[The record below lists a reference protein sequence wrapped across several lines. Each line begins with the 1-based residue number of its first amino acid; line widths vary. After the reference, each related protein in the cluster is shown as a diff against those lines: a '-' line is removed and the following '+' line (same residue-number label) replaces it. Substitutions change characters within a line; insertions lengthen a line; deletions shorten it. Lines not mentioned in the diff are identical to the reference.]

1 MKKIILIVSIILLVT
16 GIIGGTVVS
25 VPVLAQGY
33 DAIFERVEKEM
44 QTYNYEFDS
53 SVTELSLD
61 IASAKTTVLYGGED
75 KITVV
80 YRTTGKNRELDCNM
94 ENGVLGI
101 REKTAFSFF
110 SLFGYFYNEISI
122 TLPERFRSEA
132 VLSKVGIK
140 LASGSIDGDIPKC
153 SGETDIYVASGK
165 VSGTTVDTKKFSL
178 SVASGDVTI
187 ANRGTALD
195 SVKANCT
202 SGSITLDRFVCAD
215 NNYDVTSGRMSSNGL
230 CGNTYANVTSG
241 SLTLGFDELSG
252 DITGYVASGRLE
264 FVVPENAG
272 GTIDYSVASGFVKI
286 DTPDFATRLT
296 GSGKTQFGS
305 GSANIGAKVASG
317 SIVITG
323 K

>member
-110 SLFGYFYNEISI
+110 ALFGSLYNEISI

-165 VSGTTVDTKKFSL
+165 VSSTTDTDSFVL
-178 SVASGDVTI
+178 NVASGDVAI
-187 ANRGTALD
+187 SNRGGKLS
-195 SVKANCT
+195 SVKAHCT

-264 FVVPENAG
+264 FAVPENAG
-272 GTIDYSVASGFVKI
+272 GTIDYSVASGSVKI

>member
-33 DAIFERVEKEM
+33 DAIFERVEEQM

-53 SVTELSLD
+53 SVKELSLD
-61 IASAKTTVLYGGED
+61 IASAKTTVLYGGEE

-101 REKTAFSFF
+101 REKMAFSFF
-110 SLFGYFYNEISI
+110 SLFGSFYNEISI

-132 VLSKVGIK
+132 VLSKVDIK

-165 VSGTTVDTKKFSL
+165 VSSTTDTDSFVL
-178 SVASGDVTI
+178 NVASGDVAI
-187 ANRGTALD
+187 SNRGGKLS
-195 SVKANCT
+195 SVKAHCT

-230 CGNTYANVTSG
+230 CG
-241 SLTLGFDELSG
+241 
-252 DITGYVASGRLE
+252 
-264 FVVPENAG
+264 
-272 GTIDYSVASGFVKI
+272 
-286 DTPDFATRLT
+286 
-296 GSGKTQFGS
+296 
-305 GSANIGAKVASG
+305 
-317 SIVITG
+317 
-323 K
+323 

>member
-33 DAIFERVEKEM
+33 DAIFERVEEQM

-53 SVTELSLD
+53 SVNELSLD

-80 YRTTGKNRELDCNM
+80 YRTTGKNRELDCKM

-132 VLSKVGIK
+132 VLSKVDIK

-165 VSGTTVDTKKFSL
+165 VSSTTDTDSFVL
-178 SVASGDVTI
+178 NVASGDVAI
-187 ANRGTALD
+187 SNRGGKLS
-195 SVKANCT
+195 SVKAYCT

-264 FVVPENAG
+264 FAVPENAG
-272 GTIDYSVASGFVKI
+272 GTIDYSVASGSVKI

-305 GSANIGAKVASG
+305 GSANIGAKVSSG

>member
-16 GIIGGTVVS
+16 GIIGGAVVS
-25 VPVLAQGY
+25 VPVLAQGF

-44 QTYNYEFDS
+44 QTHNYEFDS
-53 SVTELSLD
+53 SVKELSLD
-61 IASAKTTVLYGGED
+61 IASAKTTVEYGADD

-94 ENGVLGI
+94 ENGVLSI

-110 SLFGYFYNEISI
+110 SLFGSLYNEINV
-122 TLPERFRSEA
+122 TLPEKFKSEA
-132 VLSKVGIK
+132 VLGRVDIK
-140 LASGSIDGDIPKC
+140 LASGSLSGDIPM
-153 SGETDIYVASGK
+153 SSDSTDIYVASGK
-165 VSGTTVDTKKFSL
+165 VSDTTVDTKKFSL

-187 ANRGTALD
+187 ANRGTVLD
-195 SVKANCT
+195 TVKANCT
-202 SGSITLDRFVCAD
+202 SGSITLDKFVCAD
-215 NNYDVTSGRMSSNGL
+215 NSYDVTSGRMSSNGL

-241 SLTLGFDELSG
+241 SLTLGFDELCG

-264 FVVPENAG
+264 FVIPENAG
-272 GTIDYSVASGFVKI
+272 GTIDYSVASGSVKI

-305 GSANIGAKVASG
+305 GSANIGAKVSSG

>member
-33 DAIFERVEKEM
+33 DAIFERVEEQM

-53 SVTELSLD
+53 SVKELSLD

-101 REKTAFSFF
+101 REKMAFSFF
-110 SLFGYFYNEISI
+110 SLFGSFYNEISI

-132 VLSKVGIK
+132 VLSKVDIK

-153 SGETDIYVASGK
+153 SGVTDIDVASGK
-165 VSGTTVDTKKFSL
+165 VSSTTDTDSFVL
-178 SVASGDVTI
+178 NVASGNVAI
-187 ANRGTALD
+187 SNRGGKLS
-195 SVKANCT
+195 SVKAHCT

-215 NNYDVTSGRMSSNGL
+215 NSYDVTSGRMSSNGL
-230 CGNTYANVTSG
+230 CGNSYANVTSG

-264 FVVPENAG
+264 FAVPENAG
-272 GTIDYSVASGFVKI
+272 GTIDYSVASGSVKI

>member
-33 DAIFERVEKEM
+33 DAIFERVEEQM
-44 QTYNYEFDS
+44 QTDNYEFDS
-53 SVTELSLD
+53 SVKELSLD

-110 SLFGYFYNEISI
+110 SLFGSFYNEISI

-132 VLSKVGIK
+132 VLSKVDIK

-153 SGETDIYVASGK
+153 SGVTDIYVASGK
-165 VSGTTVDTKKFSL
+165 VSSTTDTDSFVL
-178 SVASGDVTI
+178 NVASGNVAI
-187 ANRGTALD
+187 SNRGGKLS
-195 SVKANCT
+195 SVKAHCT

-215 NNYDVTSGRMSSNGL
+215 NSYDVTSGRMSSNGL
-230 CGNTYANVTSG
+230 CGNSYANVTSG

-264 FVVPENAG
+264 FAVPENAG
-272 GTIDYSVASGFVKI
+272 GTIDYSVASGSVKI

-305 GSANIGAKVASG
+305 GSANIGAKVSSG

>member
-33 DAIFERVEKEM
+33 DAIFERVEEQM

-53 SVTELSLD
+53 SVKELSLD

-80 YRTTGKNRELDCNM
+80 YRTTGKNRELDCSM
-94 ENGVLGI
+94 DNGVLGI

-110 SLFGYFYNEISI
+110 ALFGSLYNEISI

-165 VSGTTVDTKKFSL
+165 VSSTTDTDSFVL
-178 SVASGDVTI
+178 NVASGNVAI
-187 ANRGTALD
+187 SNRGGKLS
-195 SVKANCT
+195 SVKAHCT

-264 FVVPENAG
+264 FAVPENAG
-272 GTIDYSVASGFVKI
+272 GTIDYSVASGSVKI

-305 GSANIGAKVASG
+305 GSANIGAKVSSG

>member
-33 DAIFERVEKEM
+33 DAIFERVEEQM

-53 SVTELSLD
+53 SVKELSLD
-61 IASAKTTVLYGGED
+61 IASAKTTVLYGGEE

-110 SLFGYFYNEISI
+110 ALFGSLYNEISI

-153 SGETDIYVASGK
+153 SDETDIYVASGK

-187 ANRGTALD
+187 ANRGTSLD

-215 NNYDVTSGRMSSNGL
+215 NSYDVTSGRMSSNGL

-264 FVVPENAG
+264 FAVPENAG
-272 GTIDYSVASGFVKI
+272 GTIDYSVASGSVKI

-305 GSANIGAKVASG
+305 GSANIGAKVSSG

>member
-16 GIIGGTVVS
+16 GIIGGVVVS
-25 VPVLAQGY
+25 APVLAQGF
-33 DAIFERVEKEM
+33 DAIFERVEEKM
-44 QTYNYEFDS
+44 QTYNYEFDL
-53 SVTELSLD
+53 SVKELSLD

-94 ENGVLGI
+94 ENGVLSI

-110 SLFGYFYNEISI
+110 SLFGSLYNEISI
-122 TLPERFRSEA
+122 TLPEKFKSEA

-140 LASGSIDGDIPKC
+140 LASGSLDGDIPMC
-153 SGETDIYVASGK
+153 SGVTDIYVASGK
-165 VSGTTVDTKKFSL
+165 VSSTVDTDSFVL
-178 SVASGDVTI
+178 NVASGNVAI
-187 ANRGTALD
+187 SNRGGKLS
-195 SVKANCT
+195 SVKAHCT
-202 SGSITLDRFVCAD
+202 SGSIDLDKFVCAD
-215 NNYDVTSGRMSSNGL
+215 NSYDVTSGRMSSNGL

-241 SLTLGFDELSG
+241 SMTLGFDELCG

-264 FVVPENAG
+264 FAVPENAG
-272 GTIDYSVASGFVKI
+272 GTIDYSVASGSVKI
-286 DTPDFATRLT
+286 DIPDFTTRLT

>member
-33 DAIFERVEKEM
+33 DAIFERVEEQM

-53 SVTELSLD
+53 SVKELSLD
-61 IASAKTTVLYGGED
+61 IASAKTTVLYGGEE

-80 YRTTGKNRELDCNM
+80 YCTTGKNRELDCNM

-110 SLFGYFYNEISI
+110 ALFGSLYNEISI

-153 SGETDIYVASGK
+153 SDETDIYVASGK

-187 ANRGTALD
+187 ANRGTSLD

-215 NNYDVTSGRMSSNGL
+215 NSYDVTSGRMSSNGL

-264 FVVPENAG
+264 FAVPKNAG
-272 GTIDYSVASGFVKI
+272 GTIDYSVASGSVKI

-305 GSANIGAKVASG
+305 GSANIGAKVSSG

>member
-33 DAIFERVEKEM
+33 DAIFERVEEQM

-110 SLFGYFYNEISI
+110 ALFGSLYNEISI
-122 TLPERFRSEA
+122 TLPERFRNEA
-132 VLSKVGIK
+132 VLSKVDIK

-165 VSGTTVDTKKFSL
+165 VSSTTDTDSFVL
-178 SVASGDVTI
+178 NVASGNVAI
-187 ANRGTALD
+187 SNRGGKLS
-195 SVKANCT
+195 SVKAHCT

-264 FVVPENAG
+264 FAVPENAG
-272 GTIDYSVASGFVKI
+272 GTIDYSVASGSVKI

-305 GSANIGAKVASG
+305 GSANIGAKVSSG

>member
-16 GIIGGTVVS
+16 GIIGGAVVS
-25 VPVLAQGY
+25 APVLAQGV
-33 DAIFERVEKEM
+33 DAIFERVEEKM

-53 SVTELSLD
+53 AVKELSLD

-75 KITVV
+75 KIKVV
-80 YRTTGKNRELDCNM
+80 YRTTGKNRELDCNA
-94 ENGVLGI
+94 ENGVLSI

-110 SLFGYFYNEISI
+110 SLFGSLYNEISI
-122 TLPERFRSEA
+122 TLPEKFKSEA

-140 LASGSIDGDIPKC
+140 LASGSIDGDIPMC
-153 SGETDIYVASGK
+153 SGVTDIYVASGK
-165 VSGTTVDTKKFSL
+165 VSSTADTDSFVL
-178 SVASGDVTI
+178 NVTSGNVNI
-187 ANRGTALD
+187 SNRGGKLS
-195 SVKANCT
+195 SVKAHCT
-202 SGSITLDRFVCAD
+202 SGSIDLNRFVCAD
-215 NNYDVTSGRMSSNGL
+215 NSYEVTSGRMSSNGL

-241 SLTLGFDELSG
+241 SMTLGFDELCG

-264 FVVPENAG
+264 FAVPENAG
-272 GTIDYSVASGFVKI
+272 GTIDYSVASGSVKI
-286 DTPDFATRLT
+286 DIPDFTTRLT